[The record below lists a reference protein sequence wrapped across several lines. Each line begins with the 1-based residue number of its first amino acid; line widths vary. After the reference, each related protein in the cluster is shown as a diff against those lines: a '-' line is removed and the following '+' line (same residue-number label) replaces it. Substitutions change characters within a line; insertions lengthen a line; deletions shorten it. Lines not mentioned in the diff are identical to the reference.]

1 MLIRVSRFVSCLW
14 QPNQDTPLNGEHRGR
29 NQPNDIIPPMSKLH
43 CDEYF
48 LPVKNKAD
56 DEPKCDAPDG
66 LRQPGRVCL
75 HVVEPPVEG
84 GDLPADLVAAVEED
98 AVHSREEER
107 LTLPPVLQVDK
118 DIEEGEQG
126 ESKAGGDENEGDAPE
141 VLVDGHPAALLA
153 ATTEQGTQGSCDKR
167 PSCPTSQPV
176 PMPRENLND

>member
-1 MLIRVSRFVSCLW
+1 MR
-14 QPNQDTPLNGEHRGR
+14 
-29 NQPNDIIPPMSKLH
+29 
-43 CDEYF
+43 
-48 LPVKNKAD
+48 
-56 DEPKCDAPDG
+56 
-66 LRQPGRVCL
+66 L
-75 HVVEPPVEG
+75 HVVESPVEG
-84 GDLPADLVAAVEED
+84 GDHPPNLVAAVEED

-126 ESKAGGDENEGDAPE
+126 ECKAGGDENEGDAPE

-176 PMPRENLND
+176 PMPREHLND